1 MVGAPDNWRREFCGG
16 FLIAQCLEVYF
27 PRAIQSKGFHTGS
40 SMQYKRDNWRQL
52 QQFFL
57 KFNHPLDDPE
67 IKDVMNAKKGKI
79 VPFLLRMHFFIAS
92 QGLVD
97 PLKNKPPEKDKNG
110 KNSGTD
116 SSVLPSVLGQSS
128 MKKNMR
134 SGKGASVTF
143 QMDSTIGGASGY
155 GSSTRRR

>member
-1 MVGAPDNWRREFCGG
+1 M
-16 FLIAQCLEVYF
+16 
-27 PRAIQSKGFHTGS
+27 
-40 SMQYKRDNWRQL
+40 
-52 QQFFL
+52 

-97 PLKNKPPEKDKNG
+97 PLKNKPPEKNDKNG

-116 SSVLPSVLGQSS
+116 SSTLPSVLLGGQSS
-128 MKKNMR
+128 MKKSMR

-143 QMDSTIGGASGY
+143 QMDNTIGGVSGY